1 LGDRATIIRPTWI
14 YGPRDPAN
22 IPAALNAAR
31 HGRAWLIGSGDNVL
45 NMVSV
50 AHVAEAAILAANHP
64 AARGQAYNICG
75 EYQLTQ
81 RQMMNMVCQAVGVP
95 LVRRHLP
102 YPIVH
107 AFGFLLELAGR
118 LLRRKRKPFITRHGM
133 SVYVRPIDYSW
144 EKAERD
150 LGLRPPSDT
159 HERFAETLRW
169 FQDTRV

>member
-1 LGDRATIIRPTWI
+1 
-14 YGPRDPAN
+14 
-22 IPAALNAAR
+22 
-31 HGRAWLIGSGDNVL
+31 
-45 NMVSV
+45 
-50 AHVAEAAILAANHP
+50 
-64 AARGQAYNICG
+64 
-75 EYQLTQ
+75 
-81 RQMMNMVCQAVGVP
+81 MNMVCKAVGVP

-107 AFGFLLELAGR
+107 AFGFLLESTGR

-133 SVYVRPIDYSW
+133 SVYVRPIDYSG

-169 FQDTRV
+169 FQDSRV